1 MSVRSGRPAPRPSES
16 VASTPPVKVQP
27 FGCTRVYATFQLR
40 IGGVVEETREIV
52 FPVPPDEVWEAL
64 TDPEQLEEWFAND
77 VELDPREGG
86 EGVFRWDDGEERHA
100 TVVEAAPGE
109 RLVLDWDDDG
119 TVELTLEEVEDGTR
133 LLVRESTPQ
142 FSTALELRALAFSY
156 AACPT
161 RPGASSTRSPIRT
174 GV

>member
-1 MSVRSGRPAPRPSES
+1 LRL
-16 VASTPPVKVQP
+16 
-27 FGCTRVYATFQLR
+27 VYATCRLR
-40 IGGVVEETREIV
+40 IGGVVEVTREIV

-77 VELDPREGG
+77 VEFDPREGG

-109 RLVLDWDDDG
+109 RLVLDWDDEG
-119 TVELTLEEVEDGTR
+119 TVELTLEEVEEGTR

-142 FSTALELRALAFSY
+142 FSTALELRAFALT
-156 AACPT
+156 C
-161 RPGASSTRSPIRT
+161 
-174 GV
+174 V

>member
-1 MSVRSGRPAPRPSES
+1 M
-16 VASTPPVKVQP
+16 
-27 FGCTRVYATFQLR
+27 
-40 IGGVVEETREIV
+40 TREIV

-100 TVVEAAPGE
+100 KVVEAEPGE

-119 TVELTLEEVEDGTR
+119 TVELTLEEVEEGTR

-142 FSTALELRALAFSY
+142 FSTALHLRALAL
-156 AACPT
+156 
-161 RPGASSTRSPIRT
+161 RSSEPVRQ
-174 GV
+174 VA